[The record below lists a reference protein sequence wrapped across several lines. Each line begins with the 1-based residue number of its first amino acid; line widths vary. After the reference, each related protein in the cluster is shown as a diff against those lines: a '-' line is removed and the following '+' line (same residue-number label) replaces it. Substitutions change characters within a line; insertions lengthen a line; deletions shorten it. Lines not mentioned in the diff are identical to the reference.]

1 VKDTAAG
8 IKMLADIAKNERL
21 SVSGARMAAY
31 RQQVREI
38 EDEALR
44 AGPID
49 VDVIERIARRVS
61 GDWLVNEDHA
71 EAFVQFAVNAAKEYN
86 AREPR

>member
-44 AGPID
+44 AGPLD
-49 VDVIERIARRVS
+49 VWPTSR
-61 GDWLVNEDHA
+61 
-71 EAFVQFAVNAAKEYN
+71 AAL
-86 AREPR
+86 ACTA